1 MISASHD
8 DSATVVC
15 FLEDQLIQA
24 EPIQE
29 VNLLET
35 RVLVVDQ
42 DEEVAK
48 AVMGE
53 RWKGP
58 ARSPWISRPTCD
70 GW

>member
-8 DSATVVC
+8 DSATVIVC
-15 FLEDQLIQA
+15 FLEDQLIEAQ
-24 EPIQE
+24 PIQE

-48 AVMGE
+48 AVMGTLE
-53 RWKGP
+53 RSG
-58 ARSPWISRPTCD
+58 
-70 GW
+70 